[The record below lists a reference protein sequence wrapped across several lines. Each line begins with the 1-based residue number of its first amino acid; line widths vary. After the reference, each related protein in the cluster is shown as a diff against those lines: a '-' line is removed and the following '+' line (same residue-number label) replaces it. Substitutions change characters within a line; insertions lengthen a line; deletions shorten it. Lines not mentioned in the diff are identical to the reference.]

1 MVTKETVTTL
11 LQQRKY
17 SHRTVEAYGYWFD
30 RLASHFHGR
39 AVTDLESSD
48 ILSFFQHLQ
57 SKRLNDQTV
66 RSAGAALRFIF
77 REVVRKKDLA
87 DIVPVVKPKRPQ
99 AVIPT
104 QAQVLSGL
112 AAVPDAQLRT
122 ALKCI
127 YGMGLELQE
136 ALVLRVRDIDFSGN
150 RIRVVP
156 QRSKTAR
163 DAPIPLFVI
172 DELHSLVREKRKS
185 DFIFSATNGEKL
197 PEQRLQRAWAAAR
210 TKAGI
215 SAVISIRSLR
225 HAYIRHLTM
234 LGVQLKD
241 VLHHLGLHKART
253 LEYYSNYSAIPAEI
267 TFSPADRL
275 VHEVELSNEAES
287 SAYVASARIAAL
299 VELKSGKFDF
309 QRLIVL
315 LQELNSA
322 SANSNYLSMAF
333 LIRAIIDHVPPVF
346 GCDTFGQIANNYP
359 GTKSFKKNM
368 DHLHNALRNVA
379 DNYLHSHIRQKED
392 LPTFLQVDFR
402 SQLDQLLGELI
413 RTV

>member
-1 MVTKETVTTL
+1 MVTRETLTTL

-17 SHRTVEAYGYWFD
+17 SHRTVESYGYWFD
-30 RLASHFHGR
+30 RLASHFYGR
-39 AVTDLESSD
+39 AVTDLDGGD

-66 RSAGAALRFIF
+66 RSAGAALRFLF
-77 REVVRKKDLA
+77 REVVRKKELA
-87 DIVPVVKPKRPQ
+87 EIVPVVRPKRPH
-99 AVIPT
+99 AIIPT
-104 QAQVLSGL
+104 QGQVLSCL
-112 AAVPDAQLRT
+112 AVVSSAQLRT

-136 ALVLRVRDIDFSGN
+136 VLVLRVKDIDFSAN
-150 RIRVVP
+150 RIRVIP

-163 DAPIPLFVI
+163 DVPIPLFVI
-172 DELHSLVREKRKS
+172 DELQSEVREKRKS
-185 DFIFSATNGEKL
+185 DYIFSTTKGEKL
-197 PEQRLQRAWAAAR
+197 PEQRLQRAWAEAR
-210 TKAGI
+210 AKAGI
-215 SAVISIRSLR
+215 PALISIRSLR

-253 LEYYSNYSAIPAEI
+253 LEYYSNYSAIPTEI

-275 VHEVELSNEAES
+275 IHEIESSNEAES
-287 SAYVASARIAAL
+287 PSYVASARIAAL
-299 VELKSGKFDF
+299 VELKQEKFDF
-309 QRLIVL
+309 RRLIML

-333 LIRAIIDHVPPVF
+333 LIRAVLDHVPPVF
-346 GCDTFGQIANNYP
+346 GCETFGQIANNYA
-359 GTKSFKKNM
+359 GTKSFKRNM
-368 DHLHNALRNVA
+368 DHLHNALRNIA
-379 DNYLHSHIRQKED
+379 DNYLHSHIRHKED

-402 SQLDQLLGELI
+402 SQLDQLLGEII
-413 RTV
+413 RIA